1 MSFTVLG
8 TGRCLPD
15 RIVTNEE
22 ISALVDTTDAWIR
35 QRVGIIERR
44 VCTVETATDLAFGAA
59 VRALEM
65 SGVGPEELDLILCAT
80 LTPEDLSPSMACAVQ
95 GRLGAKCPAMD
106 VSAACSGFLYALET
120 AAAFFA
126 RGTVEKVLVIGAE
139 RLSRIVDWS
148 DRSTCIIFG
157 DGAGAMVLGRGEG
170 YLASKLS
177 AWGSD
182 AALKIPAYPGA
193 SPFYQGPALPPYIRM
208 NGQETFKF
216 AVGALTSDLEAVI
229 AAARL
234 RKEDIDWV
242 IPHQAN
248 LRILDAAARKI
259 GIPFEKFARNIERC
273 GNTSAA
279 SVPILADEMN
289 RDGRLK
295 KGDLVVLAGFGG
307 GLTSGACLIR
317 WGA

>member
-1 MSFTVLG
+1 MSFSVLG
-8 TGRCLPD
+8 TGRCLPE
-15 RIVTNEE
+15 RVVTNEE
-22 ISALVDTTDAWIR
+22 LSALVDTTDAWIR
-35 QRVGIIERR
+35 QRVGVTQRR
-44 VCTVETATDLAFGAA
+44 VCVTEKATDLAYGAA
-59 VRALEM
+59 ESALQM
-65 SGVGPEELDLILCAT
+65 SGVRPEELDLILCAT
-80 LTPEDLSPSMACAVQ
+80 ITPEDLSPSMACAVQ
-95 GRLGAKCPAMD
+95 ARLGARCPAMD
-106 VSAACSGFLYALET
+106 LSAACSGFLYALET

-139 RLSRIVDWS
+139 RLSRVVDWA

-170 YLASKLS
+170 YLASRLN
-177 AWGSD
+177 AWGGD
-182 AALKIPAYPGA
+182 AALKIPAFAGA
-193 SPFYQGPALPPYIRM
+193 SPFYEGPALAPYIRM

-216 AVGALTSDLEAVI
+216 AVGALASDIEAVI
-229 AAARL
+229 AAAGL
-234 RKEDIDWV
+234 EKEDVDWV

-248 LRILDAAARKI
+248 LRILDAAARKT

-279 SVPILADEMN
+279 SVPILADELN

-295 KGDLVVLAGFGG
+295 YGDLVVLAGFGG